1 MVFFGVTTGSFMI
14 TAKLQVLTVLNQGSS
29 TAGPGISETNS
40 CEKKTDM
47 LNQNTTLY

>member
-1 MVFFGVTTGSFMI
+1 MVFFGVTTGPFII
-14 TAKLQVLTVLNQGSS
+14 TVNFSKLQVLTV
-29 TAGPGISETNS
+29 GPGISETNS